1 MDDDF
6 LRDIRHWLRQAERRA
21 DQALE
26 PEEPWIPLPRT
37 PLD

>member
-1 MDDDF
+1 MEDEF
-6 LRDIRHWLRQAERRA
+6 LRDIRQWLLQKRV

>member
-6 LRDIRHWLRQAERRA
+6 FRDIRQWLRQA

-26 PEEPWIPLPRT
+26 PEEPPIPLPRT